1 MAETIMCQNKPLALI
16 AGDAESI
23 LFDNTDTGLVATN
36 VQDAIEE
43 SLMYDSS
50 TTIKQELNKKFNKT
64 GGTIKDTTGN
74 SHITIEGATTND
86 YGQLNLKHNGY
97 NVSMIP
103 DDLTRNSTVTFPND
117 GGGVRLGSPFYGRSI
132 ESSGGGAVPYQWN
145 YSQTLAKLKNE
156 YFYIG
161 GTSGTEIPN
170 TRNSVIEISQIG
182 GFEKVR
188 FHCTQ
193 WKSAEDNQ
201 WSATM
206 IGAEYDDV
214 TGTYREYLSTFII
227 DFTPTGALP
236 INNPAVLQWKTYVPN
251 SGSYTSDT
259 VLVDFSQDFLSHNVT
274 LL

>member
-43 SLMYDSS
+43 SLMYNSS
-50 TTIKQELNKKFNKT
+50 TTIKQELDKKFNKT

-86 YGQLNLKHNGY
+86 YGQLNLKHNGF

-117 GGGVRLGSPFYGRSI
+117 GGGVRLGSPFYGRSTN
-132 ESSGGGAVPYQWN
+132 SSGSGAVPYQWN
-145 YSQTLAKLKNE
+145 YSQTLATFKNA
-156 YFYIG
+156 YFYLN
-161 GTSGTEIPN
+161 GTEIPN
-170 TRNSVIEISQIG
+170 TRNSIIEISQIG
-182 GFEKVR
+182 TFENVR

-201 WSATM
+201 WVATVSG
-206 IGAEYDDV
+206 IEYDSV
-214 TGTYREYLSTFII
+214 TLESRQILSTFII
-227 DFTPTGALP
+227 DFTPPTLSL
-236 INNPAVLQWKTYVPN
+236 INPTVIQWKVYAPN
-251 SGSYTSDT
+251 SGSYTADT
-259 VLVDFSQDFLSHNVT
+259 VLVDLSQDDLAHVVT